1 MEPKRTAARRTS
13 GGLRGNRSLPQG
25 PGWDLDRAPPVSAL
39 IAALSRGR
47 APKASDALGRCPL
60 DVGATATH
68 GPSDRPEGPDCSV
81 SSGATRAMALP
92 PRLLVARVGARSL
105 LVPRLRSDWMVPEPR
120 AASGVRDAV
129 GRTLDQPKSTRGPR
143 AVHREPTEGDGG
155 HAFVPVPGRTCGLFR
170 VRSRSID

>member
-60 DVGATATH
+60 DVGASAAH

-81 SSGATRAMALP
+81 SSGAKRSLAFL
-92 PRLLVARVGARSL
+92 PRLLVAGAGARSV
-105 LVPRLRSDWMVPEPR
+105 LVPRLRSGRMVSEPR

-129 GRTLDQPKSTRGPR
+129 GRTLDRSKSARRAR
-143 AVHREPTEGDGG
+143 AVH
-155 HAFVPVPGRTCGLFR
+155 
-170 VRSRSID
+170 